1 MSTFLGHAPVRKV
14 GESCVADYFA
24 VVGLGNQPKVR
35 NGVCR
40 WVPLHGAGSQGSE
53 EPWRESVSGR
63 RIAERYVRTKA
74 DSPHA
79 SRDTTLTYPPT
90 HTPAHPHAHTYT

>member
-40 WVPLHGAGSQGSE
+40 WVLPLHSSK
-53 EPWRESVSGR
+53 EP
-63 RIAERYVRTKA
+63 
-74 DSPHA
+74 
-79 SRDTTLTYPPT
+79 
-90 HTPAHPHAHTYT
+90 